1 MEDLKKGKIKALN
14 YKYKQKAIFLDRD
27 GVINKEVDELV
38 KIEEFELIGGVE
50 KAIKKINKSN
60 YISIIVTNQPMIA
73 KGKMSFKEL
82 DKIHKKMDYQLGE
95 SGAYVDDIFY
105 CPHHPEKGFK
115 GEIKNLKINCN
126 CRKPNNGMLIEASK
140 KHNIDL
146 SKSWIIGDSYSDISA
161 GQKSALKTI
170 LVKTGHAGRDKK
182 KFKKVHSDYIFDD
195 LSKAVNF
202 ILKNDN

>member
-1 MEDLKKGKIKALN
+1 
-14 YKYKQKAIFLDRD
+14 
-27 GVINKEVDELV
+27 
-38 KIEEFELIGGVE
+38 
-50 KAIKKINKSN
+50 
-60 YISIIVTNQPMIA
+60 
-73 KGKMSFKEL
+73 
-82 DKIHKKMDYQLGE
+82 MDYQLGE